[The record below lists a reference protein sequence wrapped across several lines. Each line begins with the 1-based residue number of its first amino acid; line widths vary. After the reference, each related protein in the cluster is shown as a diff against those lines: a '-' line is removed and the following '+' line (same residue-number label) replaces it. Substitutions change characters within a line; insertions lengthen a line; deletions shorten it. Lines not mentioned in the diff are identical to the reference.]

1 MSRAGE
7 VFDPESVDEWAVD
20 LVVKEGVL
28 MNLNYSEKLVAAGRM
43 SRKKMRWSEMTS
55 RLRVSE
61 EELMSLVK
69 RAGRMRERAKQDA

>member
-1 MSRAGE
+1 VSAYE
-7 VFDPESVDEWAVD
+7 VFDPDSVDEWAVD

-43 SRKKMRWSEMTS
+43 SRKKMSWSKMRA

-61 EELMSLVK
+61 EELMSLTK
-69 RAGRMRERAKQDA
+69 RATRMREKQKQDA